1 MVLRLILVG
10 GTAARLWSSLSSLL
24 RSNIRFLLSS
34 ESERINWSAS
44 LAGLDSWVWR
54 RGEVSREKS
63 ARCDLPLS

>member
-1 MVLRLILVG
+1 MLSSVPVLRGINIGWTLLELLRVILVG

-44 LAGLDSWVWR
+44 LAGLDS
-54 RGEVSREKS
+54 
-63 ARCDLPLS
+63 